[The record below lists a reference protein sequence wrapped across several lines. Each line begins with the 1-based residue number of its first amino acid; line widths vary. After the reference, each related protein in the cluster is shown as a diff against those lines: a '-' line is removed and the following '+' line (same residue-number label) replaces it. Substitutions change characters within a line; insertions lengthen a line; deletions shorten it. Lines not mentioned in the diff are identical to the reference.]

1 MTVKS
6 IAAALGFVAALTAF
20 STAPASANASTDTI
34 TASHGTAARD
44 DLTTSSYR
52 CSCGYVRY
60 YRVYR
65 VYRVQPVY
73 RVYRV
78 RYYYI

>member
-1 MTVKS
+1 MNIKS

-20 STAPASANASTDTI
+20 STAPARANVSTDAATQ
-34 TASHGTAARD
+34 STAARD
-44 DLTTSSYR
+44 DLTTSNYR

-60 YRVYR
+60 HRVYR
-65 VYRVQPVY
+65 VYRVYPVY

-78 RYYYI
+78 RYYI

>member
-1 MTVKS
+1 MNLKS

-20 STAPASANASTDTI
+20 STAPARANASTDTV
-34 TASHGTAARD
+34 TQGAATLD
-44 DLTTSSYR
+44 DLNLNSY
-52 CSCGYVRY
+52 CTCGYVRY

-65 VYRVQPVY
+65 VYRVYPVY

-78 RYYYI
+78 RYYI

>member
-1 MTVKS
+1 MNVKS

-20 STAPASANASTDTI
+20 SAAPARANVSTDTV
-34 TASHGTAARD
+34 TQGAAALD
-44 DLTTSSYR
+44 DLNLSGHCT
-52 CSCGYVRY
+52 CGYVRY

-78 RYYYI
+78 RYYI

>member
-1 MTVKS
+1 MNLKS
-6 IAAALGFVAALTAF
+6 IAAVGFVAAMTAF
-20 STAPASANASTDTI
+20 ASAPASANAS
-34 TASHGTAARD
+34 SSVERAAD
-44 DLTTSSYR
+44 SVTSAR
-52 CSCGYVRY
+52 CTCGYVRY

-65 VYRVQPVY
+65 IPRVYY